1 LAAISASTVWIRVE
15 LFKGAS
21 MLVTERTPVGDVVAK
36 HPRAAGVFEKYQI
49 DYCCRGDQPLGVAC
63 HAAGLPPSE
72 VIGEILRTSLE
83 SSQDRDWTTATLSEL
98 AVHIV
103 STHHAFLRN
112 ELPALEAR
120 LRKVILA
127 HGERHGDTL
136 DPLSRAFLA
145 LKQELDTHLEKEEL
159 ALFPVI
165 ERFERAHVAQEKRPP
180 TPFGSIRNPIGM
192 MEHEHRSAG
201 DLLSRMRQ
209 ATLDYTVPPDGCA
222 TYRALF
228 EGLVRLEADLH
239 RHIHLENNI
248 LFPRAIGL
256 EAAFD

>member
-1 LAAISASTVWIRVE
+1 
-15 LFKGAS
+15 

-49 DYCCRGDQPLGVAC
+49 DYCCGGDQPLGIAC

-72 VIGEILRTSLE
+72 IIDEILRTTLE

-98 AVHIV
+98 AAHIV
-103 STHHAFLRN
+103 SVHHAFLRN
-112 ELPALEAR
+112 ELPALEDR
-120 LRKVILA
+120 LRKVVHA
-127 HGERHGDTL
+127 HGARHGAEL
-136 DPLSRAFLA
+136 DALSRPFLG
-145 LKQELDTHLEKEEL
+145 LKDELETHLEKEERV
-159 ALFPVI
+159 LFPAI
-165 ERFERAHVAQEKRPP
+165 ERLERAHVAKEKRPP
-180 TPFGSIRNPIGM
+180 APFGSLRNPIGTL
-192 MEHEHRSAG
+192 EHEHRSAG
-201 DLLSRMRQ
+201 DLLGRMRRT
-209 ATLDYTVPPDGCA
+209 TLDYTVPPDGCA

-256 EAAFD
+256 EATFE